1 MIAAKQ
7 FALLNKHFYDTDL
20 PASNEKQLNIASS
33 LWLQEN
39 ASLWYKCCF
48 KEMLRF
54 SRKGD
59 QKYSTLKHNI

>member
-1 MIAAKQ
+1 MILAKQ
-7 FALLNKHFYDTDL
+7 FALPNKHFYDTDL

-39 ASLWYKCCF
+39 ASLWYNCCF

-59 QKYSTLKHNI
+59 QKYSSLKHNI